1 MTTDRFGNDDLS
13 ALEDDYEILSE
24 IGRGGVST
32 VYLARE
38 LELDR
43 EVAIKV
49 VRQGYVEDDESRV
62 RVEREARMLAQLQH
76 PNIVTLLTSRRLG
89 DGRRALVMQ
98 VARGRTIRA
107 MLEQDGP
114 VAPDL
119 ALGVLSQVAS
129 ALDYLHGRGIVHRD
143 VKPENIFLDPEGRV
157 LLSDLGIAKSNEA
170 PVNVT
175 LTGVIVGTPTYMSP
189 EQIDGSP
196 LDGRSDQ
203 YSVGLVVHELLSG
216 VRPWDGENLY
226 SVIFKQ
232 KSEHLPSIAT
242 LRSDVPEAL
251 DAAVR
256 RALAKDPSE
265 RYPDMATFARE
276 AAAVG
281 VFARAAVPPPVVAP
295 GDGEAAPEQEP
306 DEATVPAVVA
316 AGAPS
321 VALVRHGDHEEEPT
335 GTLVL
340 RPERLPS
347 RRGRAVAVAAAVV
360 LVSGGLGIAA
370 ATAGTGTL
378 GGWIA
383 GIGSAPQL
391 SQPSSSA
398 AEVAAPAIAALG
410 PGAEP
415 IANADGPP
423 LGETPDALAIRDEPA
438 EISQPATAAPAAPR
452 PPADAEAARLRAERV
467 QTAARESAAL
477 ATFAAA
483 DRLPAT
489 LAGASVA
496 APRTPAPVAPVA
508 APATVAVAPEL
519 QNMGAIR
526 SFLASQMSPTLRDS
540 GRGGTVTLGLALDAR
555 GRVVNSE
562 VVASSGNSELD
573 ALVRRAAARMR
584 FTPAQRNGLPVD
596 TRIELPLVVQP

>member
-335 GTLVL
+335 GALVL

-398 AEVAAPAIAALG
+398 AEVAAPAIATFG

-415 IANADGPP
+415 IASADEPP

-467 QTAARESAAL
+467 QAAARESAAV

-496 APRTPAPVAPVA
+496 APRTQSPVAPVA

-526 SFLASQMSPTLRDS
+526 SFLASQISPTLRDS

-555 GRVVNSE
+555 GRVVSSE
-562 VVASSGNSELD
+562 VVESSGNSELD

>member
-321 VALVRHGDHEEEPT
+321 VALVRAGDHEEEPT
-335 GTLVL
+335 VELVL

-415 IANADGPP
+415 IASADGPP

-496 APRTPAPVAPVA
+496 APRTQSPVAPVA